1 MKHRLLAISIYF
13 LEATWMIIRQIL
25 KLRNPVVWNP
35 PMNKVSRS
43 LMAVDSGRCKS
54 KTASIGSLSFSERT
68 ICLRFDNMPKI
79 KLSKVFLAEIK
90 YSIYYCIN
98 LIDGTLLSS
107 INFKYTCNP
116 SSCCS
121 SVRNFDIFQISSKLA
136 NQLSAVFRNNNR
148 VNFLKSSNGS

>member
-107 INFKYTCNP
+107 ITFKYTCIQVGLVV
-116 SSCCS
+116 
-121 SVRNFDIFQISSKLA
+121 VRVSEISTFFKLA
-136 NQLSAVFRNNNR
+136 LNLQTSLVPYS
-148 VNFLKSSNGS
+148 GTIIE